1 MLMQQRSVQKQV
13 YVECKLRNPSW
24 QPCCAGRR
32 APRAASCGSDSWP
45 PAGAAPSFTHR
56 TVIGD
61 GSGGWGGTLIP
72 CAVLHPALDV
82 LLEPPADPI
91 QKRTGPW
98 CSSLKLQKLRSFKRK
113 GCREARGVFPKRSHE
128 SRCEQT
134 NCFCLFLLIFSE
146 QFMLSV
152 NLLLELFFSEALE
165 TTTQTPVRSRGGWM
179 RFKKQK

>member
-1 MLMQQRSVQKQV
+1 MLNVNSEIRRGSLAVLVGEPRGQRAVAVTHGRLPGRAELHTPHSHWG
-13 YVECKLRNPSW
+13 W
-24 QPCCAGRR
+24 QRGL
-32 APRAASCGSDSWP
+32 
-45 PAGAAPSFTHR
+45 
-56 TVIGD
+56 
-61 GSGGWGGTLIP
+61 GGYAHP